1 MRSNG
6 DGLRRMQIAPRRRPS
21 LDFDRD
27 QRVAVAPLNVFH
39 LLCRFSR
46 LPKRDRRLIFRQQ
59 QKRCHHGAY
68 SNRSRQCHPLNRLT
82 ALACFDPAGCATVRT
97 CSVAGSAV
105 PRPPSGMVGAA
116 AHPQRLDHGR
126 ESPAT
131 PRAGTAFRSRTA
143 RYRHHALR
151 HRVCLAPCPRT
162 LTASASG
169 PCRKLDLGSR

>member
-1 MRSNG
+1 
-6 DGLRRMQIAPRRRPS
+6 MQNFAPRRRPS

-82 ALACFDPAGCATVRT
+82 ALPVSIRPVAQLFEHVLLLVRR
-97 CSVAGSAV
+97 SLVRLAAWSA
-105 PRPPSGMVGAA
+105 
-116 AHPQRLDHGR
+116 QRRTRNGLTMAERARQRR
-126 ESPAT
+126 ELAQLSDRELHDIGIT
-131 PRAGTAFRSRTA
+131 RYDIEFVLRRARER
-143 RYRHHALR
+143 
-151 HRVCLAPCPRT
+151 
-162 LTASASG
+162 
-169 PCRKLDLGSR
+169 